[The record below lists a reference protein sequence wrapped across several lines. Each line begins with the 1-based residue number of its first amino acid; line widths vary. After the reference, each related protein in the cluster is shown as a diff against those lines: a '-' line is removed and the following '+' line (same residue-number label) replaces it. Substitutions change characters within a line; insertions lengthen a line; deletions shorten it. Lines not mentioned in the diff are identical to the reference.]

1 MNSLHDDLV
10 SLCHLA
16 IECNDQAYSEN
27 KDPDDAEDRLADL
40 LETIIEEQSWMIA
53 ADLKKYLGAN

>member
-1 MNSLHDDLV
+1 MTNLHDRLLD
-10 SLCHLA
+10 LCHLA

-27 KDPDDAEDRLADL
+27 KDPDDTEDRLADL

-53 ADLKKYLGAN
+53 ADS

>member
-1 MNSLHDDLV
+1 MTNLHDRLLD
-10 SLCHLA
+10 LCHLA

-27 KDPDDAEDRLADL
+27 KDPDDTEDRLADL

-53 ADLKKYLGAN
+53 ADLKNYLGVK